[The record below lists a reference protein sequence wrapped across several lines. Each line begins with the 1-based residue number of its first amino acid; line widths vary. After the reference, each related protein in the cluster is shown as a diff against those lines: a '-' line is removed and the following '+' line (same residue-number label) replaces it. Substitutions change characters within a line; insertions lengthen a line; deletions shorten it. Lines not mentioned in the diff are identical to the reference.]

1 MLELIFQGFM
11 EWAYGLALECWEY
24 FSSSLLDIM
33 SMDYAYMKSH
43 VPVMVS
49 IAQVL
54 LAVGWALLIGNLVF
68 QALKSMAVG
77 LGFEGEDPKLL
88 FTRTFV
94 FAFLLMASPQICE
107 VGLSLTARIIEL
119 LEIPD
124 AINVTLVDE
133 GMFGSLG
140 AAWLLVIIFGLI
152 IMLQVFRLLLE
163 IAERYVILAVLTMT
177 APLAFAMGGS
187 KSTSEI
193 FGGWCRMFG
202 SVCTLMVTN
211 VIFFKMLLSVLSN
224 VPSGLDII
232 PWIVLVLTIV
242 KVARK
247 AEAIITRIGLNPA
260 ITGDSLGRGFPGTLT
275 YLVMRSATS
284 HIMLE
289 HLILLDRHGENLL
302 GRGLSEDR
310 IRENGY
316 RSMPETER
324 GRRLL
329 ADLLRSRGHDLRGV
343 PGFRTYYGEWTL
355 SGPNGFLIPVRNKDG
370 LIQGLKIRLDEAD
383 YPNRKY
389 RWLSS
394 RSLPNGTRSYSW
406 VHVTGDRTR
415 KRAFLTEGPLKGDV
429 ASFLAKDALFICI
442 GGVNALHGLTDTIR
456 ELGVHEV
463 VEAMDMDQ
471 MTNPNVRNAIR
482 TMRVEVQKIP
492 GIRYSKYTWNP
503 AYKGVDDYLLSRV
516 ATM

>member
-24 FSSSLLDIM
+24 FSSSLLSIM

-133 GMFGSLG
+133 GVFGSLG

-152 IMLQVFRLLLE
+152 IMFKVFRLLLE

-202 SVCTLMVTN
+202 SMCTLMVTN

-247 AEAIITRIGLNPA
+247 ADAIITRIGLNPA

-275 YLVMRSATS
+275 YMVMRSATS
-284 HIMLE
+284 HINKYIVLDLSGMPDDMIADGTFWATSIAYDLIMSCESDLSALLADELWSLVGATANPQAAGFVLE
-289 HLILLDRHGENLL
+289 MVKTIRGLGGIAVTSTQGMQDLFGLDGGSYGKGILDASRIKLVMQMEEQEARLIQDKLN
-302 GRGLSEDR
+302 LSEDEVR
-310 IRENGY
+310 QITRFRRGEGLLCIGY
-316 RSMPETER
+316 NHVPVAFHTTPKEYEAITTSPTDLRR
-324 GRRLL
+324 GR
-329 ADLLRSRGHDLRGV
+329 SE
-343 PGFRTYYGEWTL
+343 YG
-355 SGPNGFLIPVRNKDG
+355 
-370 LIQGLKIRLDEAD
+370 DE
-383 YPNRKY
+383 
-389 RWLSS
+389 
-394 RSLPNGTRSYSW
+394 
-406 VHVTGDRTR
+406 
-415 KRAFLTEGPLKGDV
+415 
-429 ASFLAKDALFICI
+429 
-442 GGVNALHGLTDTIR
+442 
-456 ELGVHEV
+456 
-463 VEAMDMDQ
+463 
-471 MTNPNVRNAIR
+471 
-482 TMRVEVQKIP
+482 
-492 GIRYSKYTWNP
+492 
-503 AYKGVDDYLLSRV
+503 
-516 ATM
+516 

>member
-1 MLELIFQGFM
+1 
-11 EWAYGLALECWEY
+11 
-24 FSSSLLDIM
+24 
-33 SMDYAYMKSH
+33 MKSH

-133 GMFGSLG
+133 GVFGSLG

-152 IMLQVFRLLLE
+152 IMLKVFRLLLE

-202 SVCTLMVTN
+202 SMCTLMVTN

-247 AEAIITRIGLNPA
+247 ADAIITKSMTIRYATNGMPDYGADQMYHACKNA
-260 ITGDSLGRGFPGTLT
+260 GTLNKDYGT
-275 YLVMRSATS
+275 VST
-284 HIMLE
+284 
-289 HLILLDRHGENLL
+289 
-302 GRGLSEDR
+302 
-310 IRENGY
+310 
-316 RSMPETER
+316 MPEIP
-324 GRRLL
+324 GLML
-329 ADLLRSRGHDLRGV
+329 WKSGHAGV
-343 PGFRTYYGEWTL
+343 Y
-355 SGPNGFLIPVRNKDG
+355 
-370 LIQGLKIRLDEAD
+370 
-383 YPNRKY
+383 
-389 RWLSS
+389 
-394 RSLPNGTRSYSW
+394 
-406 VHVTGDRTR
+406 
-415 KRAFLTEGPLKGDV
+415 
-429 ASFLAKDALFICI
+429 I
-442 GGVNALHGLTDTIR
+442 GGGYAI
-456 ELGVHEV
+456 
-463 VEAMDMDQ
+463 EAMG
-471 MTNPNVRNAIR
+471 T
-482 TMRVEVQKIP
+482 
-492 GIRYSKYTWNP
+492 S
-503 AYKGVDDYLLSRV
+503 KGVVKTKVSDRNWQGWGKLPYIDYREGN
-516 ATM
+516 